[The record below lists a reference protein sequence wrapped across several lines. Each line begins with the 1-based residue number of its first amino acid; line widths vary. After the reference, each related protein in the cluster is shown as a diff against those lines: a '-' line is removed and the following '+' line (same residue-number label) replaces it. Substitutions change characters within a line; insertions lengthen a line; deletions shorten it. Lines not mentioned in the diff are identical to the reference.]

1 MAGASRPKTRS
12 VTDYWMVGQENPVL
26 PVGVLPTHRDILK
39 EVLYKRSLPENK
51 SLDQLSLSLV
61 SSNFQIQM
69 LQRDAPIIL
78 TTRSVLFSRQSGD
91 INQEAGTKTIN
102 DRSIAEKIVE
112 LYNDYQAIKK
122 KSETSKGAV
131 EARNSFEAFLDTIFN
146 VMRPDAED
154 LIRADSSRSRQRN
167 EEYLAFLQNQK
178 KERKQRMSSI
188 DQKHVKI
195 MQNKE
200 EREAREAAQVR

>member
-78 TTRSVLFSRQSGD
+78 TTRSVLCSRQSGD